1 MGHHVAQSL
10 PTESDTGMSA
20 KKLMDEGAL
29 PAFTLE
35 QVCRSRKG
43 TCTEFSLHLALK
55 IALSADPTLM
65 HVLLAG
71 WHLLHMHW
79 DLNCEEEP
87 SLSQRWM
94 TSQCGLIGIS

>member
-35 QVCRSRKG
+35 QVCCSHRG
-43 TCTEFSLHLALK
+43 TCIEFNTHLALT
-55 IALSADPTLM
+55 IAISANFTLM
-65 HVLLAG
+65 HMLLAG

-79 DLNCEEEP
+79 DLNSEVEP